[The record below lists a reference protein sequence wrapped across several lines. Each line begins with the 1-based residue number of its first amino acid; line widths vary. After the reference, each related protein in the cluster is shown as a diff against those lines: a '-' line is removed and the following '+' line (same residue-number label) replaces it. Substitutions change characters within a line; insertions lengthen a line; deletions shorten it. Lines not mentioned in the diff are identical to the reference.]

1 MIYSQPLPPT
11 GLPALFTFLKII
23 YSFFNL
29 WQALVIQR
37 RLSPGSRF
45 PEGRQFLVSLMP
57 EEIFIS
63 FRKDI
68 AVPPL

>member
-1 MIYSQPLPPT
+1 
-11 GLPALFTFLKII
+11 
-23 YSFFNL
+23 
-29 WQALVIQR
+29 
-37 RLSPGSRF
+37 LSPGSRF